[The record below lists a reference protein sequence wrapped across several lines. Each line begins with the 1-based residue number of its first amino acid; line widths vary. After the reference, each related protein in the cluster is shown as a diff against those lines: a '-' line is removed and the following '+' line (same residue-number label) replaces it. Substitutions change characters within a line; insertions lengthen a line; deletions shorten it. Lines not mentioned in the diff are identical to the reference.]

1 MGTSPGYLYSQ
12 DFRESTL
19 FKHEPAPTHEAN
31 FGKLLRGRIDLLITD
46 RRVGQHLL
54 DQLDIRQQITENPVV
69 ISRQSQFLAVR
80 RNAGMDLLVQ
90 RFGAEL
96 KRFKREPA
104 YAELSA
110 RYGAAPAIADSSAM
124 PPGTPLKTVEQQERS
139 AR

>member
-1 MGTSPGYLYSQ
+1 M
-12 DFRESTL
+12 
-19 FKHEPAPTHEAN
+19 
-31 FGKLLRGRIDLLITD
+31 RGRIDLLITD

-54 DQLDIRQQITENPVV
+54 DELNIRDLITENPTV

-110 RYGAAPAIADSSAM
+110 RYGAAPVEGAPMRSATA
-124 PPGTPLKTVEQQERS
+124 GGKTVEQQESS
-139 AR
+139 AQ

>member
-1 MGTSPGYLYSQ
+1 M
-12 DFRESTL
+12 
-19 FKHEPAPTHEAN
+19 
-31 FGKLLRGRIDLLITD
+31 RGRIDLLITD

-54 DQLDIRQQITENPVV
+54 DELSIRDKITENPIV
-69 ISRQSQFLAVR
+69 ISQQSQFLAVR

-110 RYGAAPAIADSSAM
+110 RYGADPAAEVKAARATATS
-124 PPGTPLKTVEQQERS
+124 GKTVEQQES
-139 AR
+139 GAQ

>member
-1 MGTSPGYLYSQ
+1 M
-12 DFRESTL
+12 
-19 FKHEPAPTHEAN
+19 
-31 FGKLLRGRIDLLITD
+31 
-46 RRVGQHLL
+46 
-54 DQLDIRQQITENPVV
+54 V

-110 RYGAAPAIADSSAM
+110 RYGAAPAMADSSAV
-124 PPGTPLKTVEQQERS
+124 PPEAPVKTVEQQESS